1 MFFQKL
7 LILDVFGNHLDSID
21 YLTGEVNLNST
32 VTLANGRF
40 SSGSFVHR
48 WIRFVIMIIVQLF
61 VKYTIITFCKD
72 L

>member
-7 LILDVFGNHLDSID
+7 LILDVFGNLLDAID
-21 YLTGEVNLNST
+21 YLTGELNLNST
-32 VTLANGRF
+32 LTLANGSF
-40 SSGSFVHR
+40 SIVHR

>member
-7 LILDVFGNHLDSID
+7 LILDVFGNLLDATD

-32 VTLANGRF
+32 VTLANGSF
-40 SSGSFVHR
+40 SIGAFVHC

-61 VKYTIITFCKD
+61 VKYQ